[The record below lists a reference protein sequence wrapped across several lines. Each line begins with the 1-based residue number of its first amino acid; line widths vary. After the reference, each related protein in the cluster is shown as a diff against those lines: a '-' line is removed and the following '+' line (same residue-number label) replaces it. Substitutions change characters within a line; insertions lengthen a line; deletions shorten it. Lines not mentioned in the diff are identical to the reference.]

1 MLIFWCI
8 YCDFVIQI
16 EIRLLEYMK
25 VYMLNKVYCCIL
37 CGYCGNIVCGMR
49 MYGKVYLDNG
59 EEFMDDYMIE
69 IEELLLML
77 IKLGD
82 YVLLEVGLIDVEVE
96 LICLKNEFYKRWC
109 LRKFYE
115 KVEYVFLILR
125 NFFSMCMYCG

>member
-1 MLIFWCI
+1 
-8 YCDFVIQI
+8 
-16 EIRLLEYMK
+16 MK
-25 VYMLNKVYCCIL
+25 VYMFNKVYCCIL

-82 YVLLEVGLIDVEVE
+82 YVLLEVGLIDVEVD